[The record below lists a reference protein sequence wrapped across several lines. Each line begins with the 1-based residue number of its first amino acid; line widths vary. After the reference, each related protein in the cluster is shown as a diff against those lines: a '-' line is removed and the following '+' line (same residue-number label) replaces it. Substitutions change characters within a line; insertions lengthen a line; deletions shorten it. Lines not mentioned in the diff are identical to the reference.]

1 MKEFHFFVDEK
12 VNVWLRD
19 HVIVKADS
27 LEEAVEKV
35 KDEDY
40 QYITGEV
47 LYDTTECLT
56 PEENGGHATLEIYEE
71 DAYAPIYSNGN
82 S

>member
-19 HVIVKADS
+19 YVTIEANS

-35 KDEDY
+35 KDGDY
-40 QYITGEV
+40 DDSTGEV
-47 LYDTTECLT
+47 LYDTTEYLT
-56 PEENGGHATLEIYEE
+56 PEENGGQATLEIYEE